1 MQLKCPDWGDHSH
14 ALAYELFHE
23 QTGAHVHV
31 MLNAYWEPLA
41 FDLPAPRPGFAWKC
55 LVDTSRET
63 ADTDEAV
70 PLILVPGQ
78 HRVVCEPRSAVVLV
92 SEASPVNVL
101 QSASTSSVR

>member
-1 MQLKCPDWGDHSH
+1 
-14 ALAYELFHE
+14 
-23 QTGAHVHV
+23 

-41 FDLPAPRPGFAWKC
+41 FDLPAPRPGFVWKC

-63 ADTDEAV
+63 ADTDDTV
-70 PLILVPGQ
+70 PLNLALGQ